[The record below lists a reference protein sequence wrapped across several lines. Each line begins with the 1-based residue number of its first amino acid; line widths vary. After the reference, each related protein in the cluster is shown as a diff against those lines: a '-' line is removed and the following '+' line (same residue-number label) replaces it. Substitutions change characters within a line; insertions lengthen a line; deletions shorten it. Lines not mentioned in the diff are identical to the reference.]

1 MKGTLFWPTR
11 RSLLAAMLMTPS
23 MRLPAFAQAM
33 AETED
38 MIATGDG
45 DLVIHPIHHAALT
58 LTLNGMTILV
68 DPAPK
73 PGGGEGDVTAEY
85 KALPQPDLILVT
97 HEHGD
102 HFNTDI
108 LSAVDGNAPIVVPQA
123 VADKMPDDLKAHATV
138 LANGSTETVAGV
150 EIEAVPA
157 YNITP
162 DRLKFHPKDRHDNG
176 YILSLGGKRIYVAGD
191 TEDTPEMR
199 ALENIDVAFLP
210 MNLPYTMTIEQAA
223 DAVKAFK
230 PKIVYPYHYAQ
241 SDVQKFKTMVGDAA
255 DARLRKWY

>member
-1 MKGTLFWPTR
+1 
-11 RSLLAAMLMTPS
+11 
-23 MRLPAFAQAM
+23 MRFAAFAQEM
-33 AETED
+33 AEADDTIRTE
-38 MIATGDG
+38 DG

-58 LTLNGMTILV
+58 LTWNGMTILV

-73 PGGGEGDVTAEY
+73 PGGGDGDVTAEY
-85 KALPQPDLILVT
+85 EALPAPDLILVT

-138 LANGSTETVAGV
+138 MTHGAPATIAGL

-157 YNITP
+157 YNITEG
-162 DRLKFHPKDRHDNG
+162 RLQYHPKERGDNG
-176 YILSLGGKRIYVAGD
+176 YILSLGGKRVYVAGD
-191 TEDTPEMR
+191 TEDIPEMR
-199 ALENIDVAFLP
+199 ALQNIDVAFLP

-223 DAVKAFK
+223 DAVKTFK
-230 PKIVYPYHYAQ
+230 PGIVYPYHYGE
-241 SDVQKFKTMVGDAA
+241 SDVNAFKTIVGDAS
-255 DARLRKWY
+255 DVRLLKWY